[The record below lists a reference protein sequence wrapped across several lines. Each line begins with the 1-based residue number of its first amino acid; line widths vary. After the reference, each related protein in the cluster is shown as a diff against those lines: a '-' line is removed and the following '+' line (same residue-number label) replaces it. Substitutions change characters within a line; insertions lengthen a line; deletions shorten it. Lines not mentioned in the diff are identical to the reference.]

1 MEWFK
6 RFWADHGDRLTFMGL
21 ATTGSI
27 AMMGSG
33 NDKLVS
39 AGEVVLIGV
48 VMLLYNYARSTKKDI
63 DK

>member
-6 RFWADHGDRLTFMGL
+6 RFWTDHGDRLVFMSL
-21 ATTGSI
+21 AATGAI

-33 NDKLVS
+33 SDKLVS

-48 VMLLYNYARSTKKDI
+48 LMLVYNYARSTKKS
-63 DK
+63 